1 MNIFSL
7 NTKSRRV
14 PGPSI
19 SPPEILYS
27 CRSLAK
33 PILHDTMLQ
42 VNILR
47 EIRVNNESNDLDSE
61 SFFLESIEN
70 YESSLE
76 RPAEKLDISGS
87 IVTALKVS
95 LTRSQYEQVLD
106 TVQWMTS
113 TPTLSDSHQVPGFK
127 QPPVLSEISEEDTG
141 KLFEYSLLSL
151 LFRIN
156 YQQEFQLL
164 IWILTSGLSCSLPI
178 YHPHRTRANKV

>member
-19 SPPEILYS
+19 SPPEVLYS

-61 SFFLESIEN
+61 SFLLESFEN
-70 YESSLE
+70 DDTSLD
-76 RPAEKLDISGS
+76 RPAEKLDVSGS

-113 TPTLSDSHQVPGFK
+113 TPTLSDSHQVCGSGFK
-127 QPPVLSEISEEDTG
+127 QPSVLSEISEEDTG
-141 KLFEYSLLSL
+141 KLVYYALITVIVDYLP
-151 LFRIN
+151 
-156 YQQEFQLL
+156 QQAFPL
-164 IWILTSGLSCSLPI
+164 
-178 YHPHRTRANKV
+178 